1 MKRIHDQ
8 TSSDRQL
15 APEQADRLLNHIL
28 DDLHLEYETGSGRR
42 KRKYRRIAVRRY
54 AVKRA
59 AAAACADRRPLAAGT
74 AGSPRTGPPTS

>member
-1 MKRIHDQ
+1 MKRIQDQ

-54 AVKRA
+54 AV
-59 AAAACADRRPLAAGT
+59 
-74 AGSPRTGPPTS
+74 